1 MECDQAVVE
10 FPAAFYN
17 PKFSSGTLSPLS
29 AIAGAAYSF
38 LNDFE
43 DNPKAEMVYPT
54 VWNHR
59 KKKEKTTDIITQLV
73 GSPETWEFDKTV
85 KNPTPKMFEHI
96 IDAVGMA
103 YYVLERDYL

>member
-1 MECDQAVVE
+1 M
-10 FPAAFYN
+10 
-17 PKFSSGTLSPLS
+17 SPLS

-43 DNPKAEMVYPT
+43 ENPKAEMVYPT

-59 KKKEKTTDIITQLV
+59 TKKQKTSEIISELV
-73 GSPETWEFDKTV
+73 GSPETWQFDQKV
-85 KNPTPKMFEHI
+85 KNPKMYEHV